1 VPSVDRK
8 PDNLVQLIWPERRA
22 EEVALDATGKS
33 GGAGEIYSID
43 AKPGLVAKIYHTTTT
58 SQAHLAQYRRK
69 IQWMVDN
76 KPALPP
82 IPADYRDIVQ
92 LAWPEALILR
102 RSRFVGFAMQKIAFD
117 RTLEL
122 DYLLNRRQSAQE
134 GFDADFGKLVT
145 VSFNLAALIN
155 CLHDK
160 RIAIVDLKPM
170 NVKVYKAE
178 LYVSI
183 LDCDGF
189 HIATD
194 EFRADAPQ
202 VTPDYLAPE
211 FQDGPVAYP
220 EAQDR
225 FALAT
230 IIFRL
235 LNYGIHPFA
244 GMSTDHDHSPP
255 ELAGRIRQ
263 GLYPYGQVAHARARK
278 VPASVHEAFPDR
290 LRELFDRAF
299 TSAGHGRPSALE
311 WVRALEVYASKHS
324 GQMSPCSKGHLRFSG
339 GPCPTCMREELIRG
353 AEMRRRS
360 FLARLQTAPIRTLKY
375 VKKTLRQTHSSP
387 FQAALAQAQ
396 FALVQLAPRAP
407 ISIRN
412 AIALEI
418 LWIGGLLITYWWT
431 K

>member
-1 VPSVDRK
+1 VAVERK
-8 PDNLVQLIWPERRA
+8 SENIVELIWPGRRSEHVMLA
-22 EEVALDATGKS
+22 ATGKS
-33 GGAGEIYSID
+33 GGAGEIFSIES
-43 AKPGLVAKIYHTTTT
+43 KPGFVAKIYHPAT
-58 SQAHLAQYRRK
+58 SQGHLVQYRRK
-69 IQWMVDN
+69 IQWMVDS
-76 KPALPP
+76 KPALPQV
-82 IPADYRDIVQ
+82 PAEYQDIVQ

-102 RSRFVGFAMQKIAFD
+102 GSRFVGFAMQKIAFD

-122 DYLLNRRQSAQE
+122 DYLLNRRQAAQE
-134 GFDADFGKLVT
+134 GFDADYGKLVT
-145 VSFNLAALIN
+145 VSFNLASIIN

-160 RIAIVDLKPM
+160 GIAIVDLKPM
-170 NVKVYKAE
+170 NVKVYKTE

-194 EFRADAPQ
+194 EFRSDAPQ
-202 VTPDYLAPE
+202 VTPEYLAPE
-211 FQDGPVAYP
+211 FHDKAVAHP
-220 EAQDR
+220 EAQDG

-235 LNYGIHPFA
+235 LNYGIHPFTGVA
-244 GMSTDHDHSPP
+244 SDRNNYPS
-255 ELAGRIRQ
+255 ELAARIKQ
-263 GLYPYGQVAHARARK
+263 GLYPYGKVAHRTVRK
-278 VPASVHEAFPDR
+278 VPASVHESVPDS

-299 TSAGHGRPSALE
+299 ASSGHNRPRAHEWVSAL
-311 WVRALEVYASKHS
+311 AIYASKHS

-339 GPCPTCMREELIRG
+339 RPCPSCLRDELIRG
-353 AEMRRRS
+353 AEVRRRS
-360 FLARLQTAPIRTLKY
+360 FLARVQTAPARTLRY

-396 FALVQLAPRAP
+396 FNLVQLAPRAP
-407 ISIRN
+407 ISTRN

-418 LWIGGLLITYWWT
+418 LWLGGLLIAYWWT

>member
-1 VPSVDRK
+1 MPEDIVH
-8 PDNLVQLIWPERRA
+8 LVWPGGRPERA
-22 EEVALDATGKS
+22 TLVSTGKS
-33 GGAGEIYSID
+33 GGAGEIFSID
-43 AKPGLVAKIYHTTTT
+43 GKPKFLAKLYHDATTPA
-58 SQAHLAQYRRK
+58 QLARYRHK
-69 IQWMVDN
+69 IQWMIEH

-82 IPADYRDIVQ
+82 VPAEYADIVQ

-102 RSRFVGFAMQKIAFD
+102 QSRFAGFVMQKIDFD

-122 DYLLNRRQSAQE
+122 DYLLNRRQSERE
-134 GFDADFGKLVT
+134 GFDADYGKLAT
-145 VSFNLAALIN
+145 VAFNLASVIR
-155 CLHDK
+155 CLHDGG
-160 RIAIVDLKPM
+160 IAIVDLKPM

-194 EFRADAPQ
+194 EFRSDAPQ
-202 VTPDYLAPE
+202 VTPEYLAPE
-211 FQDGPVAYP
+211 FQDKSVAHP

-235 LNYGIHPFA
+235 LNYGIHPYTGVA
-244 GMSTDHDHSPP
+244 PDHRNYPA

-263 GLYPYGQVAHARARK
+263 GLYPYGKVAHKRVRK
-278 VPASVHEAFPDR
+278 VPASVHEAFPDS

-299 TSAGHGRPSALE
+299 ASTGYTRPGADE
-311 WVRALEVYASKHS
+311 WVGALAAYADRRS
-324 GQMSPCSKGHLRFSG
+324 GEMSPCSKGHLHFSG
-339 GPCPTCMREELIRG
+339 RPCATCMREALIQG
-353 AEMRRRS
+353 AEVRRRS
-360 FLARLQTAPIRTLKY
+360 FLARVQTAPARTLQY
-375 VKKTLRQTHSSP
+375 MKKTLQQTHSSP

-396 FALVQLAPRAP
+396 FSTVKLAAPAP
-407 ISIRN
+407 ISTRN

-418 LWIGGLLITYWWT
+418 LWICGLLTAFWWT
-431 K
+431 R